1 MTNKIILD
9 ENTLEQLRLLFDFAP
24 PESIRRTMT
33 ELFVRYILTHHA
45 LLPEDFET
53 IASDFYY
60 LLQFLQDIEEEMKE

>member
-1 MTNKIILD
+1 MSSKIVLD

-24 PESIRRTMT
+24 PESIRKTTT
-33 ELFVRYILTHHA
+33 ELFVRYIMTHHT
-45 LLPEDFET
+45 LLPEEFET